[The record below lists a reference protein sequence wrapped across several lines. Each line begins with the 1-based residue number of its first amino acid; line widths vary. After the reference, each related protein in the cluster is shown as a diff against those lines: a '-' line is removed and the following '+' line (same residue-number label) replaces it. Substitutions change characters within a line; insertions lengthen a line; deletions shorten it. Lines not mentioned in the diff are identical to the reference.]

1 MRCCC
6 VVRQFRTDGATCD
19 EHLTSE
25 LDILAGRH
33 SVSSSLG
40 AVTSRRIKDEVNA
53 ARKVELVI
61 TNSHFSVLSLPPCLP
76 FATQQI
82 SVFFSPAGVS
92 RKGVPR
98 IFHWGKTKGLKAA
111 SGVWFLGAGQ
121 QLSTS

>member
-33 SVSSSLG
+33 SVSASLG

-61 TNSHFSVLSLPPCLP
+61 SSSLTLVSSVYRHVCD
-76 FATQQI
+76 ATDFRLFQSGGGVRQVRAED
-82 SVFFSPAGVS
+82 SSPGQDRRAEGRERGGV
-92 RKGVPR
+92 
-98 IFHWGKTKGLKAA
+98 
-111 SGVWFLGAGQ
+111 LGAG
-121 QLSTS
+121 